1 MYDMRRTPRA
11 LLIAAV
17 VTIPSGI
24 SAMAEVSVY
33 YHTGSWDA
41 FTGTATNGKLVCGV
55 GSTNPTD
62 NRSISMRIEIEG
74 DMVQFHA
81 KKPTWNIPP
90 NTPISV
96 VLQIGLESPWNMQGA
111 GNGQMV
117 EWTLERTSMPIFD
130 AQFRRATSMTVTFP
144 SGNEPPWTVGLN
156 GSTAII
162 NAFGRCVTDLT
173 RRSPTQS
180 APPGPTQPF
189 DRTPP
194 DTSEPSP
201 QAPAQ
206 RAPGRSP

>member
-1 MYDMRRTPRA
+1 MRRTPRA
-11 LLIAAV
+11 LLMAAI
-17 VTIPSGI
+17 VTTLSGT

-41 FTGTATNGKLVCGV
+41 FTGTAANGKLVCGI

-62 NRSISMRIEIEG
+62 NRSISMRFEIDG
-74 DMVQFHA
+74 DTVQFHA

-96 VLQIGLESPWNMQGA
+96 VLQIGLESPWSMQGI

-130 AQFRRATSMTVTFP
+130 AQFRRAGSMTLSFP

-156 GSTAII
+156 GSTAIS

-173 RRSPTQS
+173 RRSSTQS

-189 DRTPP
+189 GQVQP
-194 DTSEPSP
+194 DATEPAP
-201 QAPAQ
+201 QPPAQ
-206 RAPGRSP
+206 PALGRSP

>member
-1 MYDMRRTPRA
+1 MRRMLRA
-11 LLIAAV
+11 LLIAAI
-17 VTIPSGI
+17 VTILSGT
-24 SAMAEVSVY
+24 SAIAEVSVY

-41 FTGTATNGKLVCGV
+41 FTGTAANGKLVCGV

-62 NRSISMRIEIEG
+62 NRSISIRFEIDG
-74 DMVQFHA
+74 DTVQFHA

-96 VLQIGLESPWNMQGA
+96 VLQIGLDSPWNWQGV

-130 AQFRRATSMTVTFP
+130 AQFRRASSMTLTFP

-156 GSTAII
+156 GSTAIS

-173 RRSPTQS
+173 RRSPIQS

-194 DTSEPSP
+194 DTNQPSP

-206 RAPGRSP
+206 PVPGRSP

>member
-1 MYDMRRTPRA
+1 MRRTPRA
-11 LLIAAV
+11 LLIAAI
-17 VTIPSGI
+17 VTTLSGT

-41 FTGTATNGKLVCGV
+41 FTGTAANGKLVCGI

-62 NRSISMRIEIEG
+62 NRSISMRFEIDG
-74 DMVQFHA
+74 DTVQFHA

-96 VLQIGLESPWNMQGA
+96 VLQIGLESPWSMQGI

-130 AQFRRATSMTVTFP
+130 AQFRRASSMTLTFP

-156 GSTAII
+156 GSTAIS

-180 APPGPTQPF
+180 TPPGPTQPF
-189 DRTPP
+189 GQAQP
-194 DTSEPSP
+194 DATEPAP

-206 RAPGRSP
+206 PAPGRSP

>member
-1 MYDMRRTPRA
+1 MRRTPRA
-11 LLIAAV
+11 LLIAAI
-17 VTIPSGI
+17 VTLLSGT

-41 FTGTATNGKLVCGV
+41 FTGTATNGKLVCGI

-62 NRSISMRIEIEG
+62 NRSISMRFEIDG
-74 DMVQFHA
+74 DLVQFQA

-96 VLQIGLESPWNMQGA
+96 VLQIGLESPWNMQGV

-117 EWTLERTSMPIFD
+117 EWTLERVSMPIFD
-130 AQFRRATSMTVTFP
+130 AQFRRASSMTVTFP

-156 GSTAII
+156 GSTAIS
-162 NAFGRCVTDLT
+162 NTFGRCVTDLT

-180 APPGPTQPF
+180 GLRGPTQPF
-189 DRTPP
+189 GQTPP
-194 DTSEPSP
+194 DANELAP
-201 QAPAQ
+201 QPPAQ
-206 RAPGRSP
+206 PVPGRGP

>member
-1 MYDMRRTPRA
+1 MRTTQRA
-11 LLIAAV
+11 ILASILTTLGGV
-17 VTIPSGI
+17 P
-24 SAMAEVSVY
+24 AMAEVSVY
-33 YHTGSWDA
+33 FHTGSWDA
-41 FTGTATNGKLVCGV
+41 FTGNAANGKMVCGI
-55 GSTNPTD
+55 GSTNPMD
-62 NRSISMRIEIEG
+62 NHSISIRFEIGG
-74 DMVQFHA
+74 DVVQFQA

-96 VLQIGLESPWNMQGA
+96 VLQIGLESPWNMQGL

-130 AQFRRATSMTVTFP
+130 AQFRRSSSMTVTFP

-156 GSTAII
+156 GSTAIS

-173 RRSPTQS
+173 RRSQAQP

-189 DRTPP
+189 GATPP
-194 DTSEPSP
+194 DATELAP

-206 RAPGRSP
+206 PAPGRSP